1 MRVAGLNGCKVFNE
15 DPLNRFQLYY
25 YANGEFKKDERKD
38 TILTI
43 DTRLNFACIF
53 FFRESLNLN
62 CLYPLDLPIAFAT
75 NTVTS

>member
-1 MRVAGLNGCKVFNE
+1 MRVDGLNGCKVFNE

-43 DTRLNFACIF
+43 DTRLNFA
-53 FFRESLNLN
+53 RSL
-62 CLYPLDLPIAFAT
+62 IT
-75 NTVTS
+75 NSLFGSL